1 MKGEKTMK
9 TIGIIG
15 GMGPEATVDLFHKI
29 VKNTPVKEDQ
39 EHIHLIIDNYPQ
51 IPNRALFFLDKGES
65 PFPFLLKSGKL
76 LQEDGVDALC
86 MPCNTAHY
94 FVEDLRKNFFIPFIS
109 IVESALKEIKNR
121 FSTAK
126 RIGLLATTGTIIGK
140 VYHKVFEKE
149 GYLIIT
155 PDNSNEEILMDA
167 ILGEKGI
174 KAGIIQEN
182 AIPVKNVVNHLKERR
197 IDLVIAACTEIPL
210 VLPYFEEKTPIID
223 ATNCLAKEIVRF
235 AFQK

>member
-1 MKGEKTMK
+1 MKK
-9 TIGIIG
+9 IGIIG

-51 IPNRALFFLDKGES
+51 IPDRSLFLLGRGEN
-65 PFPFLLKSGKL
+65 PLPFLLKSGKL

-94 FVEDLRKNFFIPFIS
+94 FIEDLRKNLSIPFIS

-121 FSTAK
+121 FSAAR
-126 RIGLLATTGTIIGK
+126 RIGLLATTGTINGK

-149 GYLIIT
+149 GYLIVT
-155 PDNSNEEILMDA
+155 PDSSNEEILMDA
-167 ILGEKGI
+167 IFGEKGI

-182 AIPVKNVVNHLKERR
+182 TVLVKKVIEHLKGKE
-197 IDLVIAACTEIPL
+197 IDLIIVACTEIPL
-210 VLPYFEEKTPIID
+210 VLPYFKEDVPIID
-223 ATNCLAKEIVRF
+223 ATNCLAKEVVRF
-235 AFQK
+235 YFQK